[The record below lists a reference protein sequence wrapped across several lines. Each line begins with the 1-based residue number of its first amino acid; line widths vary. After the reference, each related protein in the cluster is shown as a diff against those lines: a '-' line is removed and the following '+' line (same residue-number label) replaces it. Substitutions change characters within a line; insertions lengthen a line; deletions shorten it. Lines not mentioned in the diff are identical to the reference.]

1 MSHLIG
7 FRIKEAARYTGLTV
21 KMVDYLCRRE
31 IVVPSTKGKTGRGRA
46 RSFTFGDLVFMK
58 ILNDFTIDKKFVFP
72 KKFNLYK
79 VLLNN
84 KNIGRFDC
92 IMLPFKGLTK
102 ALNI

>member
-58 ILNDFTIDKKFVFP
+58 ILNDFLARGITVE
-72 KKFNLYK
+72 
-79 VLLNN
+79 
-84 KNIGRFDC
+84 KNQKIPRR
-92 IMLPFKGLTK
+92 TK
-102 ALNI
+102 ERNQEV